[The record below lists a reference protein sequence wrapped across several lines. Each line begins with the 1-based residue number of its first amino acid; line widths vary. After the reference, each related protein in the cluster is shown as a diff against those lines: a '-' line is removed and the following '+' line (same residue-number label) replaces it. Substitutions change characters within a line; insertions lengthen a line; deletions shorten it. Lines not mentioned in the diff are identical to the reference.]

1 MYYLD
6 LLRVAVGIATLAVAA
21 LIALWHKILDWATET
36 LFPWIKSNLPDF
48 IDIATE
54 AFSQLDDIISPIRR
68 GIKIAWQRLR
78 QRLLKM
84 ATHLERKSSSVWV
97 SRTTSWVIKAL
108 ETKQVVKVE
117 TEVDISWDDLPA
129 DIREDYIRMNKK
141 SADINV
147 TDTRDQE
154 LDMVN

>member
-1 MYYLD
+1 MNYTD
-6 LLRVAVGIATLAVAA
+6 LLKGAIGIIGLAVAA
-21 LIALWHKILDWATET
+21 VIALWKMILNWATDS
-36 LFPWIKSNLPDF
+36 LFPWIKRNLPEY
-48 IDIATE
+48 IEIVRE
-54 AFSQLDDIISPIRR
+54 AFTQLDDVISPIRR

-97 SRTTSWVIKAL
+97 SKTTSWVIKAL
-108 ETKQVVKVE
+108 ESKQIVKVE
-117 TEVDISWDDLPA
+117 TEVEVDWDDLPA

-147 TDTRDQE
+147 TETRDKQLE
-154 LDMVN
+154 MIN